1 MASIVTLKT
10 GQNVICEVRE
20 IYQGEGDDRKGVG
33 LQLSDPFI
41 LDLYEN
47 PEAEDP
53 EDRNKVRFSRWNPF
67 TLERTFRVP
76 YDAVVAVSSPD
87 PNLEGAFASKV
98 EFFDQYESEQIVE
111 DIISDEPTDTP
122 AETEE

>member
-10 GQNVICEVRE
+10 GQNIICEVRE

-33 LQLSDPFI
+33 LQLSDPFA
-41 LDLYEN
+41 LELYEN

-53 EDRNKVRFSRWNPF
+53 ADRSKVRFARWNPF
-67 TLERTFRVP
+67 TLDRVFRVP
-76 YDAVVAVSSPD
+76 YDAVVCVTAPD
-87 PNLEGAFASKV
+87 PNLDAAFAEKIEYFNSV
-98 EFFDQYESEQIVE
+98 DIVDEIPEDES
-111 DIISDEPTDTP
+111 TDTP